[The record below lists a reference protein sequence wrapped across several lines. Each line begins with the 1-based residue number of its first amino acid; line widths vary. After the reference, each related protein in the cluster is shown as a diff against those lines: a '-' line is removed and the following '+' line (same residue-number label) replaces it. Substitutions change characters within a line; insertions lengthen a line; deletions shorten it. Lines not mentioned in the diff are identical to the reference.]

1 MGRLQ
6 INDQNKEPSIFRIL
20 KPTICKIKTL
30 HKANKSNKNMLKSV
44 TNEQNSCDIRDRVT
58 KLSIENID
66 ESALDDKLI
75 EFEETM
81 LAEIIVNHLIRD
93 LNELKESIA
102 NLKSRHGLLVKNVY
116 PQMYQQ
122 KKELISKCFLIC
134 QDEPDSQKLVH

>member
-6 INDQNKEPSIFRIL
+6 INDQNKEHQTLRIL
-20 KPTICKIKTL
+20 NPTICKTKTL
-30 HKANKSNKNMLKSV
+30 HEANKVYKNMLKSV
-44 TNEQNSCDIRDRVT
+44 TNEQNKDCVT

-66 ESALDDKLI
+66 ESAFGDKLI

-122 KKELISKCFLIC
+122 KKELTSKCFLIC

>member
-1 MGRLQ
+1 
-6 INDQNKEPSIFRIL
+6 
-20 KPTICKIKTL
+20 
-30 HKANKSNKNMLKSV
+30 MLKSV
-44 TNEQNSCDIRDRVT
+44 TNEQNKDCVT

-66 ESALDDKLI
+66 ESAFGDKLI

-93 LNELKESIA
+93 LNELKESIV